1 MGDTRGERWFW
12 RLVGLTAAV
21 GTVWYYTWWLPGP
34 ARLFGPS
41 VALLALVV
49 LVVWVTLARDRRRGA
64 VARAERLERD
74 LWAGTLP
81 GAAARVPA
89 ESADPPPK
97 H

>member
-1 MGDTRGERWFW
+1 MADTPGERWFW

-21 GTVWYYTWWLPGP
+21 GVVWYYTWWLPGP

-41 VALLALVV
+41 VALLALV
-49 LVVWVTLARDRRRGA
+49 LAVVGVTLARDRRRGA
-64 VARAERLERD
+64 AERAARLERD

-81 GAAARVPA
+81 NGAARPPVQA
-89 ESADPPPK
+89 EDPPAN